1 LNLELFKKQMSKK
14 NQFLLWALSFLFLP
28 VLVSKDSANFKNISI
43 LADQVTL
50 IEEANEI
57 IFINSINIRIDG
69 MDIKGESALM
79 SLDDEKIEIYG
90 APVSVKSS
98 SVDGKA
104 DSLIIYPNK
113 SIDMIGNAMLLN
125 DGNLISS
132 NLIKYQIAS
141 DG

>member
-1 LNLELFKKQMSKK
+1 MSKK
-14 NQFLLWALSFLFLP
+14 NQFLLWASCFLYLP
-28 VLVSKDSANFKNISI
+28 VLVSQDSSNFKNISI

-57 IFINSINIRIDG
+57 IFIKSINIKIDG
-69 MDIKGESALM
+69 MDIEGESALM
-79 SLDDEKIEIYG
+79 SLDDEKIEISG
-90 APVSVKSS
+90 APVSIKSS
-98 SVDGKA
+98 SLDGKA
-104 DSLIIYPNK
+104 DLLIIYPNQ
-113 SIDMIGNAMLLN
+113 SIDMIGNATLLN

>member
-1 LNLELFKKQMSKK
+1 MSKK
-14 NQFLLWALSFLFLP
+14 NQFLLWALCFLFLP
-28 VLVSKDSANFKNISI
+28 ILVSKDIPNFKNISI

-50 IEEANEI
+50 NEEANEI
-57 IFINSINIRIDG
+57 IFIKSINIKIDG

-90 APVSVKSS
+90 APVSIKSS
-98 SVDGKA
+98 SLDGKA
-104 DSLIIYPNK
+104 DLLIIYPNQ
-113 SIDMIGNAMLLN
+113 SIDMIGNATLLN

>member
-1 LNLELFKKQMSKK
+1 MSKK
-14 NQFLLWALSFLFLP
+14 NQFLLWAFSFLFLP
-28 VLVSKDSANFKNISI
+28 LLVSEDSENFKNISI

-50 IEEANEI
+50 NKEASEI

-79 SLDDEKIEIYG
+79 SLDDEKIEISG
-90 APVSVKSS
+90 APVSIKSS
-98 SVDGKA
+98 SLDGKA
-104 DSLIIYPNK
+104 DLLIIYPNQ
-113 SIDMIGNAMLLN
+113 SIDMIGNATLLS

>member
-1 LNLELFKKQMSKK
+1 MSKK
-14 NQFLLWALSFLFLP
+14 NQFLLWALCFLFLP
-28 VLVSKDSANFKNISI
+28 DLVSKDSSNFKNISI

-57 IFINSINIRIDG
+57 IFIKSINIKIDG

-79 SLDDEKIEIYG
+79 SLDDEKIEISG
-90 APVSVKSS
+90 TPVSIKSS
-98 SVDGKA
+98 SIDGKA
-104 DSLIIYPNK
+104 DLLIIYPNQ
-113 SIDMIGNAMLLN
+113 SIDMIGNATLLN

-132 NLIKYQIAS
+132 NLIKYQIVS

>member
-1 LNLELFKKQMSKK
+1 MSKK
-14 NQFLLWALSFLFLP
+14 NQFLLWALCFLYLP
-28 VLVSKDSANFKNISI
+28 VLVSQDSSNFKNISI

-57 IFINSINIRIDG
+57 IFIKSISIKIDD
-69 MDIKGESALM
+69 MDIKGKSALM
-79 SLDDEKIEIYG
+79 SLDDEKIEISG
-90 APVSVKSS
+90 APVSIKSS
-98 SVDGKA
+98 SLDGKA
-104 DSLIIYPNK
+104 DLLIIYPNQ
-113 SIDMIGNAMLLN
+113 SIDMIGNATLLN

>member
-1 LNLELFKKQMSKK
+1 MSKK
-14 NQFLLWALSFLFLP
+14 NQFLLWALCFLFLP
-28 VLVSKDSANFKNISI
+28 VLVSKDSSNFKNISI

-57 IFINSINIRIDG
+57 IFIKSINIKIDG

-79 SLDDEKIEIYG
+79 SLEDEKIEISG
-90 APVSVKSS
+90 APVSIKSS
-98 SVDGKA
+98 SLDGKA
-104 DSLIIYPNK
+104 DLLIIYPNQ
-113 SIDMIGNAMLLN
+113 SIDMIGNATLLN

>member
-1 LNLELFKKQMSKK
+1 MTKK
-14 NQFLLWALSFLFLP
+14 NQFLLWALCFLFLP

-50 IEEANEI
+50 NEEANEI
-57 IFINSINIRIDG
+57 IFINSINISIDG

-79 SLDDEKIEIYG
+79 SLDDEKIEISG
-90 APVSVKSS
+90 APVSIKSS
-98 SVDGKA
+98 SIDGKA
-104 DSLIIYPNK
+104 DLLIIYPNQ
-113 SIDMIGNAMLLN
+113 SIDMIGNATLLN

>member
-1 LNLELFKKQMSKK
+1 MTKK
-14 NQFLLWALSFLFLP
+14 NQFLLWALCFLFLP
-28 VLVSKDSANFKNISI
+28 DLVSKDSSNFKNISI

-50 IEEANEI
+50 IEKANEI
-57 IFINSINIRIDG
+57 IFIKSINIKIDG

-79 SLDDEKIEIYG
+79 SLDDEKIEISG
-90 APVSVKSS
+90 APVSIKSS
-98 SVDGKA
+98 SLDGKA
-104 DSLIIYPNK
+104 DLLIIYPNQ
-113 SIDMIGNAMLLN
+113 SIDMIGNATLLN

>member
-1 LNLELFKKQMSKK
+1 MSKK
-14 NQFLLWALSFLFLP
+14 NQFLLWALCFLFLP

-43 LADQVTL
+43 LADQVTV
-50 IEEANEI
+50 IEEANKI
-57 IFINSINIRIDG
+57 LFIKSINIKIDG

-79 SLDDEKIEIYG
+79 SLDDEKIEISG
-90 APVSVKSS
+90 APVSIKSS
-98 SVDGKA
+98 SLDGKA
-104 DSLIIYPNK
+104 DLLIIYPNQ
-113 SIDMIGNAMLLN
+113 SIDMIGNATLLN

>member
-1 LNLELFKKQMSKK
+1 MSKK
-14 NQFLLWALSFLFLP
+14 NQFLLWALCFLFLP
-28 VLVSKDSANFKNISI
+28 DLVSKDSSNFKYISI

-57 IFINSINIRIDG
+57 IFIKSINIKIDG

-79 SLDDEKIEIYG
+79 SLDDEKIEISG
-90 APVSVKSS
+90 APVSIKSS
-98 SVDGKA
+98 SLDGKA
-104 DSLIIYPNK
+104 DLLIIYPNQ
-113 SIDMIGNAMLLN
+113 SIDMIGNATLLN

-141 DG
+141 DE

>member
-1 LNLELFKKQMSKK
+1 MSKK
-14 NQFLLWALSFLFLP
+14 NQFLLWALCFLFLP
-28 VLVSKDSANFKNISI
+28 VLVSKDSSNFKNISI

-57 IFINSINIRIDG
+57 IFIKSINIKIDG

-79 SLDDEKIEIYG
+79 SLDDEKIEISG
-90 APVSVKSS
+90 SPVSIKSS
-98 SVDGKA
+98 SIDGKA

-113 SIDMIGNAMLLN
+113 SIDMIGNATLLN

>member
-1 LNLELFKKQMSKK
+1 MSKK
-14 NQFLLWALSFLFLP
+14 NQFLLWALCFLFLP

-50 IEEANEI
+50 KEEASEI
-57 IFINSINIRIDG
+57 IFINSINIIIDG

-79 SLDDEKIEIYG
+79 SLDDEKIEISG
-90 APVSVKSS
+90 APVSIKSS
-98 SVDGKA
+98 SIDGKA

-113 SIDMIGNAMLLN
+113 SIDMIGNATLLN

>member
-1 LNLELFKKQMSKK
+1 MSKK
-14 NQFLLWALSFLFLP
+14 NQLLLWALSFFFLP
-28 VLVSKDSANFKNISI
+28 ILVSEDSANFKNISI

-50 IEEANEI
+50 KEEASEI

-79 SLDDEKIEIYG
+79 SLVDEKIEISG
-90 APVSVKSS
+90 APVSIKSS
-98 SVDGKA
+98 SIDGKA
-104 DSLIIYPNK
+104 DSLIIYPNN
-113 SIDMIGNAMLLN
+113 SIDMIGNATLLN

>member
-1 LNLELFKKQMSKK
+1 MSKK
-14 NQFLLWALSFLFLP
+14 NQFLLWALCFLFLP
-28 VLVSKDSANFKNISI
+28 DLVSKDSSNFKNISI

-57 IFINSINIRIDG
+57 IFSKSINIKIDG

-79 SLDDEKIEIYG
+79 SLDDEKIEISG
-90 APVSVKSS
+90 APVSIKSS
-98 SVDGKA
+98 SLDGKA
-104 DSLIIYPNK
+104 DLLIIYPNQ
-113 SIDMIGNAMLLN
+113 SIDMIGNATLLN

>member
-1 LNLELFKKQMSKK
+1 MSKK
-14 NQFLLWALSFLFLP
+14 NQFLLWALCFLFLP
-28 VLVSKDSANFKNISI
+28 VLVSKDSSNFKNISI

-57 IFINSINIRIDG
+57 IFIKSINIKIDG
-69 MDIKGESALM
+69 MDIEGESALM
-79 SLDDEKIEIYG
+79 SLDDEKIEISG
-90 APVSVKSS
+90 APVSIKSS
-98 SVDGKA
+98 SLDGKA
-104 DSLIIYPNK
+104 DLLIIYPNQ
-113 SIDMIGNAMLLN
+113 SIDMIGNATLLN

>member
-1 LNLELFKKQMSKK
+1 MSKK
-14 NQFLLWALSFLFLP
+14 NQFLLWVLSFLFLP
-28 VLVSKDSANFKNISI
+28 VLVSKDSPNFKNISI

-50 IEEANEI
+50 KKEASEI
-57 IFINSINIRIDG
+57 IFINSVNIIIDG

-79 SLDDEKIEIYG
+79 SLDDERIEISG
-90 APVSVKSS
+90 APVSIKSS
-98 SVDGKA
+98 SIDGKA
-104 DSLIIYPNK
+104 DLLIIYPNQ
-113 SIDMIGNAMLLN
+113 SIDMFGNATLLN

>member
-1 LNLELFKKQMSKK
+1 MSKK
-14 NQFLLWALSFLFLP
+14 NQFLLWALCFLFLP

-50 IEEANEI
+50 KEEASEI
-57 IFINSINIRIDG
+57 IFIDSINIRIDG

-79 SLDDEKIEIYG
+79 SLDDEKIEISG
-90 APVSVKSS
+90 APVSIKSS
-98 SVDGKA
+98 SLDGKA
-104 DSLIIYPNK
+104 DLLIIYPNQ
-113 SIDMIGNAMLLN
+113 SIDMIGNATLLN

>member
-1 LNLELFKKQMSKK
+1 MSKK
-14 NQFLLWALSFLFLP
+14 NQFLLWALCFLFLP
-28 VLVSKDSANFKNISI
+28 VLVSKDSSNFKNISI

-57 IFINSINIRIDG
+57 IFIKSINIKIDG

-79 SLDDEKIEIYG
+79 SLNNEKIEIYG
-90 APVSVKSS
+90 APVSIKSS
-98 SVDGKA
+98 SIDGKA
-104 DSLIIYPNK
+104 DSLIIYPSK
-113 SIDMIGNAMLLN
+113 SIDMIGNATLLN

-132 NLIKYQIAS
+132 NLIKYQITS

>member
-1 LNLELFKKQMSKK
+1 MSKK

-50 IEEANEI
+50 KEEASEI

-79 SLDDEKIEIYG
+79 SLDDEKIEISG
-90 APVSVKSS
+90 TPVSIKSS
-98 SVDGKA
+98 SIDGKA
-104 DSLIIYPNK
+104 DLLIIYPNQ
-113 SIDMIGNAMLLN
+113 SIDMIVNATLLN

>member
-1 LNLELFKKQMSKK
+1 M
-14 NQFLLWALSFLFLP
+14 FLP
-28 VLVSKDSANFKNISI
+28 VLVSKDSENFKNISI

-50 IEEANEI
+50 KEEASEI

-79 SLDDEKIEIYG
+79 SLNNEKIEIYG
-90 APVSVKSS
+90 APVSIKSS
-98 SVDGKA
+98 SIDGKA
-104 DSLIIYPNK
+104 DSLIIYPSK
-113 SIDMIGNAMLLN
+113 SIDMIGNATLLN

-141 DG
+141 DE

>member
-1 LNLELFKKQMSKK
+1 MSKK
-14 NQFLLWALSFLFLP
+14 NQFLLWALCFLFLP
-28 VLVSKDSANFKNISI
+28 DLVSKDYSNFKNISI

-57 IFINSINIRIDG
+57 IFIKSINIKIDG

-79 SLDDEKIEIYG
+79 SLDDEKIEISG
-90 APVSVKSS
+90 APVSIKSS
-98 SVDGKA
+98 SLDGKA
-104 DSLIIYPNK
+104 DLLIIYPNQ
-113 SIDMIGNAMLLN
+113 SIDMIGNATLLN

-141 DG
+141 DE

>member
-1 LNLELFKKQMSKK
+1 MSKK
-14 NQFLLWALSFLFLP
+14 NQFLLWALCFLFLP
-28 VLVSKDSANFKNISI
+28 VLVSKDSSNFKNISI

-50 IEEANEI
+50 IEKANEI
-57 IFINSINIRIDG
+57 IFSNSINIKIDG

-79 SLDDEKIEIYG
+79 SLDDEKIEISG
-90 APVSVKSS
+90 APVSIKSS
-98 SVDGKA
+98 SLDGKA
-104 DSLIIYPNK
+104 DLLIIYPNQ
-113 SIDMIGNAMLLN
+113 SIDMIGNATLLN

>member
-1 LNLELFKKQMSKK
+1 MSKK
-14 NQFLLWALSFLFLP
+14 NQFLLWVLSFLFLP
-28 VLVSKDSANFKNISI
+28 VLVSKDSVNFKNISI

-50 IEEANEI
+50 KEEASEI
-57 IFINSINIRIDG
+57 RFINSINIIIDG

-79 SLDDEKIEIYG
+79 SLDDERIEISG
-90 APVSVKSS
+90 APVSIKSS
-98 SVDGKA
+98 SIDGKA
-104 DSLIIYPNK
+104 DLLIIYPNQ
-113 SIDMIGNAMLLN
+113 SIDMIGNATLLN

>member
-1 LNLELFKKQMSKK
+1 MSKK

-50 IEEANEI
+50 KEEASEI
-57 IFINSINIRIDG
+57 IFMNSINIRIDG
-69 MDIKGESALM
+69 MYIKGESALM
-79 SLDDEKIEIYG
+79 SLDDEKIEISG
-90 APVSVKSS
+90 TPVSIKSS
-98 SVDGKA
+98 SIDGKA
-104 DSLIIYPNK
+104 DSLIIYPSK
-113 SIDMIGNAMLLN
+113 SIDMIGNATLLN

-141 DG
+141 DE

>member
-1 LNLELFKKQMSKK
+1 MSKK
-14 NQFLLWALSFLFLP
+14 NQFLLCALSFLFLP

-43 LADQVTL
+43 LADKVTL
-50 IEEANEI
+50 KEEASEI

-69 MDIKGESALM
+69 IDIKGESALM
-79 SLDDEKIEIYG
+79 SLDDEKIEISG
-90 APVSVKSS
+90 APVSIKSS
-98 SVDGKA
+98 SLDGKA
-104 DSLIIYPNK
+104 DSLIIYPNQ
-113 SIDMIGNAMLLN
+113 SIDMIGNATLLN